1 MTDHDT
7 VDFDL
12 AGMVRVR
19 VTGGGREI
27 AAVGRQLGLP
37 RSPVD
42 GGADISIE
50 FVDRIAGTG
59 LERKLG
65 RDEASFDDDGFL
77 VTRAKSKAR
86 ARVRIPFEDIGDGLV
101 IRCEPGLPAVPLLV
115 PILAVTALTK
125 GLLPLHAGAFEW
137 NGCGVV
143 VTGWSK
149 GGKTETLLAT
159 AEAGARYVGDEWC
172 YIDPSRSLV
181 VGIPEPVTVWGWH
194 VRHFPSLRARV
205 PRRDRIRMGLLD
217 LPDRLESLVPERWR
231 VQRPARMLRRIAFH
245 TRDRANTWL
254 DPHELFGVDDVSS
267 VSLDRLV
274 LVVSAETDDVTLRPM
289 AGSEIA
295 SRMVSSVRYELEPLL
310 QHYRMFRYA
319 FPERTSRAL
328 ERLDA
333 DLDVTMHRGLDDV
346 PGWVLEHPYPVD
358 LAALAEGLRPIVEP
372 GGDR

>member
-1 MTDHDT
+1 MTGHDT

-37 RSPVD
+37 RSPVAGD
-42 GGADISIE
+42 ADISIE
-50 FVDRIAGTG
+50 IVDRIPRTG

-65 RDEASFDDDGFL
+65 RDEATFDDDSFL
-77 VTRAKSKAR
+77 VTRAKAKAR
-86 ARVRIPFEDIGDGLV
+86 ARVRIPFEDIGAGPV
-101 IRCEPGLPAVPLLV
+101 IQCEPGLPAVPLLV

-125 GLLPLHAGAFEW
+125 GLVPLHAGAFEW

-172 YIDPSRSLV
+172 YIDPSRALV

-194 VRHFPSLRARV
+194 VRHLPSLRARV
-205 PRRDRIRMGLLD
+205 PLQDRIRMGLLD
-217 LPDRLESLVPERWR
+217 LPDRAESRIPDRWR
-231 VQRPARMLRRIAFH
+231 GLRPARLLRRVAFH
-245 TRDRANTWL
+245 ARDRANTWL
-254 DPHELFGVDDVSS
+254 DPHELFGADGVSS
-267 VSLDRLV
+267 VSFDRLV

-289 AGSEIA
+289 AASEIA
-295 SRMVSSVRYELEPLL
+295 ARMVSSVRYELEPLL

-319 FPERTSRAL
+319 FPERISPAL
-328 ERLDA
+328 DRLDA
-333 DLDVTMHRGLDDV
+333 DLETAIHRGLDDV
-346 PGWVLEHPYPVD
+346 PGWVLAHPYPVG
-358 LAALAEGLRPIVEP
+358 LGALAEGLRPIVEP
-372 GGDR
+372 GGR